1 MEAAAARAAEMHR
14 HRVKDKLIFKVP
26 AKQRK
31 PRKTIRQSNPSTS
44 NNKTTTSQ
52 PCKQTAAD

>member
-1 MEAAAARAAEMHR
+1 MEAAAAEMHR
-14 HRVKDKLIFKVP
+14 HLVEDKLIFKVP

-31 PRKTIRQSNPSTS
+31 RRKTIRQSNLSTS
-44 NNKTTTSQ
+44 DNKTTTSQ